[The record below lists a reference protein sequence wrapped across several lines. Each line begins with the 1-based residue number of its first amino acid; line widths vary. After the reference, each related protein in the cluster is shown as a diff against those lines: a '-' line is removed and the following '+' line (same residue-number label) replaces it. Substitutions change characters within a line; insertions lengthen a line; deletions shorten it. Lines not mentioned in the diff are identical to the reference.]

1 MRLRSKSIFWYN
13 VIMSQKIIKSKERIK
28 DHGEVFTP
36 DFIVNDMLKM
46 VDNELLNIE
55 SRFLEPACGDGN
67 FLAPVLKSKLEV
79 VSKRYKKSQTE
90 FEKYSFIS
98 ISSLYGIDILQD
110 NVELCRQ
117 RLLEILKDKYTSI
130 YKKKYNSEFLNCI
143 QFVLKYNIINGD
155 ALSLKYVNSDSHIVF
170 PEWSFVSGN
179 MVKRVDYEYRD
190 ILDYDPIPGLDPIKS
205 YPLTHY
211 LKVKNDITN

>member
-1 MRLRSKSIFWYN
+1 
-13 VIMSQKIIKSKERIK
+13 MSQTIIKTKQRIR

-36 DFIVNDMLKM
+36 DFVVKDMLKM
-46 VDNELLNIE
+46 VNNELRNIE

-67 FLAPVLKSKLEV
+67 FLAPVLTSKLDV
-79 VSKRYKKSQTE
+79 VATRYKKSQTE
-90 FEKYSFIS
+90 FEKYSFVS
-98 ISSLYGIDILQD
+98 ISSLYGIDIFQD
-110 NVELCRQ
+110 NVDACRK
-117 RLLEILKDKYTSI
+117 RLFEIFKKRYTAI
-130 YKKKYNSEFLNCI
+130 FKNKHNKEFLDTI
-143 QFVLKYNIINGD
+143 LFVLNNNIINGD
-155 ALSLKYVNSDSHIVF
+155 ALSLKYVNSESHIVF

-190 ILDYDPIPGLDPIKS
+190 ILDYDPIPGLEPIKS